1 MALIADSGRLPPILV
16 ALIDV
21 LIVNLAMILFF
32 SPTSLCLF
40 TSLMNYHDIMLIHLL
55 SIKPCV

>member
-21 LIVNLAMILFF
+21 LIVNLAMILLF
-32 SPTSLCLF
+32 SPTFYDDLVVVKV
-40 TSLMNYHDIMLIHLL
+40 YYW
-55 SIKPCV
+55 